1 MSGKAWEEVYLIWR
15 SKSRW
20 APLGV
25 PAFRSLWLAG
35 GLSWYGDFLTLP
47 ALVIVGFRTGGEA
60 GVGLLVA
67 AQTVPLLI
75 LLPLGGHLGDLG
87 DRRRRLIALDLVRGA
102 VAGLIVVGAHAD
114 LLALVA
120 LGVAASRT
128 ASALYDPGRR
138 RLVPVLLP
146 ERLVS
151 AGGSLLSVTSES
163 SILVAPALGAAL
175 LLVLTPSWLIFLDG
189 CTFLASAALLV
200 RVGAQPSVLHTR
212 GMAVRQGW
220 ASLRRGFDLLL
231 LDNTIGLFSI
241 QAALGALLAAV
252 ITVYF
257 VPLVHNGLHLGT
269 NQVGVMYVIVGA
281 ASVAGSA
288 FALRRP
294 QVRRRSLVV
303 VGYVHLVAALFV
315 GLMLGPVGVVLA
327 LGTFAGT
334 GALQEVWGLNR
345 VQATTPRDGIGQAFG
360 AALWFQYMG
369 RALGAIIGGWGATRL
384 PQADFFALV
393 VVATVVVCL
402 LMTISRASLWRR
414 RTINWPPGGPP
425 LPLEP

>member
-1 MSGKAWEEVYLIWR
+1 MA
-15 SKSRW
+15 
-20 APLGV
+20 GV
-25 PAFRSLWLAG
+25 
-35 GLSWYGDFLTLP
+35 LSWYGDYLTVP
-47 ALVIVGFRTGGEA
+47 ALLIVAYRIGGA
-60 GVGLLVA
+60 VAVGLVVA
-67 AQTVPLLI
+67 FQMIPLLA
-75 LLPLGGHLGDLG
+75 LLPYGGHLGDRG
-87 DRRRRLIALDLVRGA
+87 DRRRRLVALDLVRG
-102 VAGLIVVGAHAD
+102 GLAAFIVVGAHAD
-114 LLALVA
+114 LLVVVLA
-120 LGVAASRT
+120 GVAASKT

-146 ERLVS
+146 ARLVS
-151 AGGSLLSVTSES
+151 SGGSLLSVSSETS
-163 SILVAPALGAAL
+163 IFVAPALGALL
-175 LLVLTPSWLIFLDG
+175 LLVLPPSYLIAFDG
-189 CTFLASAALLV
+189 CTFLGSALLLA
-200 RVGAQPSVLHTR
+200 RIGAQPAVQRTR
-212 GMAVRQGW
+212 REPLGGW
-220 ASLRRGFDLLL
+220 RSIRRGFDLLL
-231 LDNTIGLFSI
+231 LDNTIGLFAI
-241 QAALGALLAAV
+241 QAALGALLAGV

-345 VQATTPRDGIGQAFG
+345 VQTTTPRDGIGQAFG